1 MDNKIINGLKIVFSG
16 LLVTAI
22 VVIAI
27 VCKLAWLATGI
38 AFILSLI
45 GLLGVT
51 MAVTMT
57 IFWLSVKLS
66 ILWIILLIITKVLCE
81 DVKR

>member
-1 MDNKIINGLKIVFSG
+1 MDNKIINGLKIVFGG
-16 LLVTAI
+16 LLVAAI
-22 VVIAI
+22 IVIAI

-51 MAVTMT
+51 MVAT
-57 IFWLSVKLS
+57 ISLFWLSVKLS
-66 ILWIILLIITKVLCE
+66 ILWIILLIITKVICE
-81 DVKR
+81 DTK

>member
-1 MDNKIINGLKIVFSG
+1 MDNKIINGLKIVFGG
-16 LLVTAI
+16 LLVAAI

-27 VCKLAWLATGI
+27 ICKLAWLATGI

-66 ILWIILLIITKVLCE
+66 ILWIILLVATKVICE
-81 DVKR
+81 DTK

>member
-1 MDNKIINGLKIVFSG
+1 MENKIVNGLKIVFGG

-27 VCKLAWLATGI
+27 VCKFAWLATGI

-51 MAVTMT
+51 MVATIS

-66 ILWIILLIITKVLCE
+66 ILWIILLMITKVICE
-81 DVKR
+81 GTK

>member
-1 MDNKIINGLKIVFSG
+1 MENKIVNGLKIVFGG

-66 ILWIILLIITKVLCE
+66 ILWIILLIVTKLICE
-81 DVKR
+81 VEK

>member
-1 MDNKIINGLKIVFSG
+1 MDNKIINGLKIVFGG
-16 LLVTAI
+16 LLVVAI

-51 MAVTMT
+51 MTVTMT

-66 ILWIILLIITKVLCE
+66 ILWIILLITTKVICE
-81 DVKR
+81 DTK

>member
-1 MDNKIINGLKIVFSG
+1 MENKIVNGLKIVFGG

-51 MAVTMT
+51 MVATIS

-66 ILWIILLIITKVLCE
+66 ILWIILLMITKVICE
-81 DVKR
+81 GTK

>member
-1 MDNKIINGLKIVFSG
+1 MENKIVNGLKIVFGG

-51 MAVTMT
+51 MVATIS

-66 ILWIILLIITKVLCE
+66 ILWIILLIVTKLICE
-81 DVKR
+81 VEK

>member
-1 MDNKIINGLKIVFSG
+1 MDNKIINGLKIVFGG

-27 VCKLAWLATGI
+27 ICKLAWLATGI

-66 ILWIILLIITKVLCE
+66 ILWIILLITTKVICE
-81 DVKR
+81 DTK

>member
-1 MDNKIINGLKIVFSG
+1 MDNKIINGLKIVFGG

-66 ILWIILLIITKVLCE
+66 ILWIILLIITKVIC
-81 DVKR
+81 KGTK

>member
-1 MDNKIINGLKIVFSG
+1 MINGLKIVFGG

-27 VCKLAWLATGI
+27 VCKLAWLATSI

-66 ILWIILLIITKVLCE
+66 ILWIILLIATKVICE
-81 DVKR
+81 DTK

>member
-1 MDNKIINGLKIVFSG
+1 MDNKIINGLKIVFGG
-16 LLVTAI
+16 LLVVAI

-66 ILWIILLIITKVLCE
+66 ILWIILLIVTKVICE
-81 DVKR
+81 DTK

>member
-1 MDNKIINGLKIVFSG
+1 MDNKIINGLKIVFGG
-16 LLVTAI
+16 LLVVAI

-66 ILWIILLIITKVLCE
+66 ILWIILLITTKVICE
-81 DVKR
+81 DAK

>member
-1 MDNKIINGLKIVFSG
+1 MDNKIINGLKIVFGG
-16 LLVTAI
+16 LLVIAI

-27 VCKLAWLATGI
+27 ICKLAWLATGI

-66 ILWIILLIITKVLCE
+66 ILWIILLITTKVICE
-81 DVKR
+81 DTK

>member
-1 MDNKIINGLKIVFSG
+1 MDNKIINGLKIVFGG
-16 LLVTAI
+16 LLVVAI

-66 ILWIILLIITKVLCE
+66 ILWIILLIATKVICE
-81 DVKR
+81 DTK

>member
-1 MDNKIINGLKIVFSG
+1 MDNKIINGLKIVFGG
-16 LLVTAI
+16 LLVVAI

-66 ILWIILLIITKVLCE
+66 ILWIILLIVTKVIYE
-81 DVKR
+81 DTK

>member
-1 MDNKIINGLKIVFSG
+1 MDNKIVNGLKIVFGG
-16 LLVTAI
+16 LMVVAL

-45 GLLGVT
+45 GLFSVT
-51 MAVTMT
+51 MAITAT
-57 IFWLSVKLS
+57 IFWLSVKIT
-66 ILWIILLIITKVLCE
+66 ILWIILLVVTKLICE
-81 DVKR
+81 D

>member
-1 MDNKIINGLKIVFSG
+1 MENKIVNGLKIVFGG
-16 LLVTAI
+16 LLVAAI

-57 IFWLSVKLS
+57 IFWLSIKLS
-66 ILWIILLIITKVLCE
+66 ILWIILLIITKVICE
-81 DVKR
+81 GTK

>member
-1 MDNKIINGLKIVFSG
+1 MGNKIVSGLKIVLGG

-27 VCKLAWLATGI
+27 ICKLAWLATGI

-66 ILWIILLIITKVLCE
+66 ILWIILLIVTKLICE
-81 DVKR
+81 VEK

>member
-1 MDNKIINGLKIVFSG
+1 MENKIVNGLKIVFGG

-22 VVIAI
+22 IVIAI

-51 MAVTMT
+51 MVATIS

-66 ILWIILLIITKVLCE
+66 ILWIILLMITKVICE
-81 DVKR
+81 GTK

>member
-1 MDNKIINGLKIVFSG
+1 MDNKIINGLKIVFGG

-27 VCKLAWLATGI
+27 ICKLTWLATGI

-57 IFWLSVKLS
+57 IFWLSIKLS
-66 ILWIILLIITKVLCE
+66 ILWIILLIAAKVICE
-81 DVKR
+81 DRK